1 MNVFRTELSKSF
13 RGDVVD
19 DAASLEAA
27 SRDASLFYV
36 RPQVVVFPCDAKD
49 LEVVVAA
56 ALAARAAGEEIS
68 LTPRAAGTDMSGG
81 PLSQSVVV
89 DCMRYFTSVPEVGDG
104 VASTEPGVFY
114 RDFEKA
120 TLAKGW
126 LFPSYPASR
135 EIAAMGGIIANNA
148 GGEKSLMYGKTANFV
163 RTISAVLSDGNTY
176 ELRKLS
182 REELEVKK
190 ALPGFEGKLYR
201 EMHALMA
208 DNWETISAAR
218 PHVSKNSTG
227 YALWDAYDPKDG
239 SIDLSKI
246 FCGSQ
251 GTLGLWSRAE
261 LLLVRPKTAHRT
273 VVVLLDELSRLGDL
287 VNTLLAA
294 KPESIESFDDKTV
307 RIALLYFGD
316 IVKRLKGNL
325 FTLAY
330 QFLPEFLAV
339 LFGGMPKLI
348 VVAEF
353 TGETDAE
360 ALAAANASQESLRSL
375 GYRTHVART
384 EKESEKF
391 WVMRRE
397 SFNLLRKHTKHMR
410 TAPFID
416 DIVVPPAML
425 PEFLPKLYAI
435 LDLYKAKM
443 VYTIAGH
450 VGDGNFHI
458 IPLMDLLAPGAG
470 EVIREMSGKVYDL
483 VFLYGGSMS
492 GEHNDGLVRTPFLR
506 QMYGEKMYNLFA
518 RTKQIF
524 DPDNLFNP
532 RKKIVSSAEESEN
545 YALAHLDTKV

>member
-19 DAASLEAA
+19 DSESLEVA

-36 RPQVVVFPCDAKD
+36 RPQVVVFPRDAKD

-56 ALAARAAGEEIS
+56 ALAARAAGEDIS

-120 TLAKGW
+120 TLEKGW

-163 RTISAVLSDGNTY
+163 RSIRAVLSDGNTY
-176 ELRKLS
+176 LLRKLS
-182 REELEVKK
+182 REELEAKK
-190 ALPGFEGKLYR
+190 ALTGFEGKLYR
-201 EMHALMA
+201 EMHALLA
-208 DNWETISAAR
+208 DNWKTISAAR

-227 YALWDAYDPKDG
+227 YALWDAYDPSEG

-251 GTLGLWSRAE
+251 GTLGFWTRAE
-261 LLLVRPKTAHRT
+261 LALIRPKTAHRT
-273 VVVLLDELSRLGDL
+273 VVVLLDDLARLGDL
-287 VNTLLAA
+287 VNTLLLA

-307 RIALLYFGD
+307 RVALLYFGD

-325 FTLAY
+325 FTLAF

-353 TGETDAE
+353 TGETDAA
-360 ALAAANASQESLRSL
+360 ALAAANAAQESLRSL
-375 GYRTHVART
+375 GYRTHVTRS
-384 EKESEKF
+384 ERESEKF

-397 SFNLLRKHTKHMR
+397 SFSLLRKHTKHMR

-416 DIVVPPAML
+416 DIVVPPRVL

-483 VFLYGGSMS
+483 VFSYGGSMS

-506 QMYGEKMYNLFA
+506 QMYGEKMYGLFA
-518 RTKQIF
+518 STKQIF
-524 DPDNLFNP
+524 DPNNLFNP
-532 RKKIVSSAEESEN
+532 RKKIVKSAEEAEK